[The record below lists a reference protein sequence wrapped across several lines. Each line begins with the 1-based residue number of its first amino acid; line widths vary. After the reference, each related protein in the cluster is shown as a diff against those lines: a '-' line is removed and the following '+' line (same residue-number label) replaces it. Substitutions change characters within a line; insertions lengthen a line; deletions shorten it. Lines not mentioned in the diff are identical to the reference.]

1 VFSVDT
7 KVFLIR
13 HGDTDW
19 HEQGKL
25 LGRRDRPLSDRGR
38 AQSERLL
45 AAFEGMD
52 IREVI
57 ASPLQRAVHAAE
69 LIGKRYQMD
78 IARDSRLMDMHM
90 GSWEGKTRAELAD
103 TPEYEQFLRDPH
115 TAPIPGGE
123 NLEQVRRRAVA
134 GIRQVLEDS
143 AAGDS
148 VAVVTHS
155 IIIRALLIH
164 YMSAPPATFH
174 RLRINAGSASVLS
187 FSHDDV
193 PRILAVNW
201 CPGLADVGQA
211 D

>member
-1 VFSVDT
+1 MDT

-38 AQSERLL
+38 AQSERML
-45 AAFEGMD
+45 AALGGVD

-57 ASPLQRAVHAAE
+57 ASPLQRAVHTAE

-78 IARDSRLMDMHM
+78 IARDSRLMDMHL

-103 TPEYEQFLRDPH
+103 APEYQQFLRDPH

-155 IIIRALLIH
+155 AIIRALLIH

-174 RLRINAGSASVLS
+174 RLRISAGSASVLA

-201 CPGLADVGQA
+201 CPGLADVGQTG
-211 D
+211 